1 MSSTTLTDLK
11 QHISSKISIT
21 KSRGAPVKS
30 KYQRL
35 FYFGRELKTG
45 SRSLDAL
52 LGNYKRFSTVM
63 HLHSSQPKIS
73 LDSSG
78 DFNANHELDVNI
90 DGDGGEED
98 VIEVT
103 QVTKPTTARTRPLV
117 QEVISLD
124 DSDDSDDDIEI
135 IEGPSTK
142 KARTI

>member
-1 MSSTTLTDLK
+1 
-11 QHISSKISIT
+11 
-21 KSRGAPVKS
+21 
-30 KYQRL
+30 
-35 FYFGRELKTG
+35 
-45 SRSLDAL
+45 
-52 LGNYKRFSTVM
+52 M